1 MSLRFI
7 KNDILENIKIFIIPM
22 IIIILIYSIIY
33 FNLNSYKGKKMK
45 TYIKFLSKI
54 YLNSFFYV
62 SLIMFSLIF
71 ILNLLSELDF
81 FKDINVNSYFP
92 IYLSL
97 LNSPTFIFEMFP
109 FIFLISTQLFFI
121 TLFNNNQLSIF
132 KYSGLKNSKIL
143 FIISLMSFILGIII
157 ITLFYSFSS
166 SLKNFYLD
174 LKTNYTSDGKYLAV
188 ITKNGLWIKDVI
200 DDKILIINSV
210 KIDQN
215 YLIDAYI
222 SEFNNNFEIKRNIVS
237 PKIDISNK
245 NWIIFDAKVFDK
257 NTKQKFEILEMNTNF
272 DYLVIQSLFSNLS
285 SLSILELLELRKN
298 YKSLNYSLIEIDIQL
313 LKLISFPIYL
323 MLMTIFSSIIM
334 MSTKQLKSSILK
346 ISIGLF
352 FSVLIYYLFN
362 FFNVLGKTEKIDLFS
377 SVLLPIIL
385 LTIVN
390 SLMIR
395 RFNEK

>member
-1 MSLRFI
+1 MR
-7 KNDILENIKIFIIPM
+7 
-22 IIIILIYSIIY
+22 
-33 FNLNSYKGKKMK
+33 

-54 YLNSFFYV
+54 YLNCFFYV

-121 TLFNNNQLSIF
+121 TLFSNNQLSIF
-132 KYSGLKNSKIL
+132 KYSGLKNSRIL
-143 FIISLMSFILGIII
+143 FIISSMSFILGIII

-188 ITKNGLWIKDVI
+188 ITKNGLWIKDVV
-200 DDKILIINSV
+200 DEKILIINSV

-257 NTKQKFEILEMNTNF
+257 NTKQKFKILEMNTNF

-313 LKLISFPIYL
+313 LKLISLPIYL
-323 MLMTIFSSIIM
+323 VLMTIFSSIIM
-334 MSTKQLKSSILK
+334 MGTKQLKSSILK

-377 SVLLPIIL
+377 SVLLPIVL

>member
-1 MSLRFI
+1 
-7 KNDILENIKIFIIPM
+7 
-22 IIIILIYSIIY
+22 
-33 FNLNSYKGKKMK
+33 MK
-45 TYIKFLSKI
+45 TYVKFLSKI

-143 FIISLMSFILGIII
+143 FIISLMSFILGMVIV
-157 ITLFYSFSS
+157 TLFYSLSS

-174 LKTNYTSDGKYLAV
+174 LKSNYTMDGKYLAV
-188 ITKNGLWIKDVI
+188 ITKNGLWIKDII

-222 SEFNNNFEIKRNIVS
+222 SEFNSNFEIKRNIVS
-237 PKIDISNK
+237 PKIDISKK
-245 NWIIFDAKVFDK
+245 NWIIFNAKVFNK
-257 NTKQKFEILEMNTNF
+257 NTKQKFETLEMNTNF
-272 DYLVIQSLFSNLS
+272 DYLIVQSLFSNLS

-323 MLMTIFSSIIM
+323 TLMTIFSSIIM
-334 MSTKQLKSSILK
+334 MSTKKLRSSILK

-377 SVLLPIIL
+377 SVLLPIVL
-385 LTIVN
+385 LTVVN
-390 SLMIR
+390 SLMVR
-395 RFNEK
+395 RFDEK

>member
-1 MSLRFI
+1 
-7 KNDILENIKIFIIPM
+7 
-22 IIIILIYSIIY
+22 
-33 FNLNSYKGKKMK
+33 MK
-45 TYIKFLSKI
+45 TYVKFLSKI

-143 FIISLMSFILGIII
+143 FIISLMSFILGMVIV
-157 ITLFYSFSS
+157 TLFYSLSS

-174 LKTNYTSDGKYLAV
+174 LKSNYTMDGKYLAV
-188 ITKNGLWIKDVI
+188 ITKNGLWIKDII

-222 SEFNNNFEIKRNIVS
+222 SEFNSNFEIKRNIVS
-237 PKIDISNK
+237 PKIDISKK
-245 NWIIFDAKVFDK
+245 NWIIFNAKVFNK
-257 NTKQKFEILEMNTNF
+257 NTKQKFETLEMNTNF
-272 DYLVIQSLFSNLS
+272 DYLIVQSLFSNLS

-323 MLMTIFSSIIM
+323 TLMTIFSSIIM
-334 MSTKQLKSSILK
+334 MSTKKLRSPILK

-377 SVLLPIIL
+377 SVLLPIVL
-385 LTIVN
+385 LTVVN
-390 SLMIR
+390 SLMVR
-395 RFNEK
+395 RFDEK

>member
-1 MSLRFI
+1 
-7 KNDILENIKIFIIPM
+7 
-22 IIIILIYSIIY
+22 
-33 FNLNSYKGKKMK
+33 MK
-45 TYIKFLSKI
+45 TYIKFLSKT
-54 YLNSFFYV
+54 YLSSFFYV
-62 SLIMFSLIF
+62 LLIMFSLIF

-81 FKDINVNSYFP
+81 FKNINVNSYLP

-143 FIISLMSFILGIII
+143 IIISFMSFILGILI

-188 ITKNGLWIKDVI
+188 ITKNGLWIKDVV

-222 SEFNNNFEIKRNIVS
+222 SEFNKNFEIKRNIVS
-237 PKIDISNK
+237 PKIDISDK
-245 NWIIFDAKVFDK
+245 KWIIYEAKVFDR
-257 NTKQKFEILEMNTNF
+257 NTKQKFEIVEMTTNF
-272 DYLVIQSLFSNLS
+272 DYLVIQNLFSNLS

-323 MLMTIFSSIIM
+323 MLMTIFSSVIM
-334 MSTKQLKSSILK
+334 MSTKELKSSIIK

-352 FSVLIYYLFN
+352 FSVIIYYLFN
-362 FFNVLGKTEKIDLFS
+362 FFNVLGKTEKINIFI

>member
-1 MSLRFI
+1 MR
-7 KNDILENIKIFIIPM
+7 
-22 IIIILIYSIIY
+22 
-33 FNLNSYKGKKMK
+33 

-71 ILNLLSELDF
+71 VLNLLSELDF
-81 FKDINVNSYFP
+81 FKDIDVNSYFP

-143 FIISLMSFILGIII
+143 FIISSISLMLGILI

-174 LKTNYTSDGKYLAV
+174 LKTNYTKDGKYLAV

-222 SEFNNNFEIKRNIVS
+222 SEFNKDFEIKRNIVS
-237 PKIDISNK
+237 QKIDISDK
-245 NWIIFDAKVFDK
+245 KWIIFNAEVFDK
-257 NTKQKFEILEMNTNF
+257 NEKQKFETLEMNTNF
-272 DYLVIQSLFSNLS
+272 DYLLIQNLFSNLS
-285 SLSILELLELRKN
+285 SLSILELFELRKN

-313 LKLISFPIYL
+313 LKLISLPIYL
-323 MLMTIFSSIIM
+323 MLMTIFSSVIM
-334 MSTKQLKSSILK
+334 LSTKELKSSILK

-377 SVLLPIIL
+377 SVLIPIIL
-385 LTIVN
+385 LTTVN
-390 SLMIR
+390 SLIIR
-395 RFNEK
+395 KFNEK

>member
-1 MSLRFI
+1 
-7 KNDILENIKIFIIPM
+7 
-22 IIIILIYSIIY
+22 
-33 FNLNSYKGKKMK
+33 
-45 TYIKFLSKI
+45 
-54 YLNSFFYV
+54 
-62 SLIMFSLIF
+62 
-71 ILNLLSELDF
+71 
-81 FKDINVNSYFP
+81 
-92 IYLSL
+92 
-97 LNSPTFIFEMFP
+97 
-109 FIFLISTQLFFI
+109 
-121 TLFNNNQLSIF
+121 
-132 KYSGLKNSKIL
+132 
-143 FIISLMSFILGIII
+143 
-157 ITLFYSFSS
+157 LFYSFSS

-174 LKTNYTSDGKYLAV
+174 LKSNYTTDEKYLAV

-200 DDKILIINSV
+200 DNKILIINSF

-245 NWIIFDAKVFDK
+245 NWTIFDAEVFEK
-257 NTKQKFEILEMNTNF
+257 NEKQKLEVLKMTTNF
-272 DYLVIQSLFSNLS
+272 DYLIIQNLFSNLS

-298 YKSLNYSLIEIDIQL
+298 YKSLNYSLIDIDIQL

-323 MLMTIFSSIIM
+323 VLMTIFSSVIM
-334 MSTKQLKSSILK
+334 LSTKELKSSILK

-352 FSVLIYYLFN
+352 FSVVIYYLFN
-362 FFNVLGKTEKIDLFS
+362 FFNVLGKTEKINLFI

-385 LTIVN
+385 LTVVN

>member
-1 MSLRFI
+1 
-7 KNDILENIKIFIIPM
+7 
-22 IIIILIYSIIY
+22 
-33 FNLNSYKGKKMK
+33 MK
-45 TYIKFLSKI
+45 TYIKFLSKTYLSSFI
-54 YLNSFFYV
+54 YVL
-62 SLIMFSLIF
+62 LIMFSLIF

-81 FKDINVNSYFP
+81 FKDINVNSYLP

-121 TLFNNNQLSIF
+121 TLFNDNQLSIF

-143 FIISLMSFILGIII
+143 IIISFMSFILGILI

-188 ITKNGLWIKDVI
+188 ITKNGLWIKDVV

-222 SEFNNNFEIKRNIVS
+222 SEFNKNFEIKRNIVS
-237 PKIDISNK
+237 PKIDISDK
-245 NWIIFDAKVFDK
+245 NWIIYEAKVFDK
-257 NTKQKFEILEMNTNF
+257 NTKQKFEIVEMTTNF
-272 DYLVIQSLFSNLS
+272 DYLVIQNLFSNLS

-323 MLMTIFSSIIM
+323 MLMTIFSSVIM
-334 MSTKQLKSSILK
+334 MSTKELKSSIIK

-352 FSVLIYYLFN
+352 FSVVIYYLFN
-362 FFNVLGKTEKIDLFS
+362 FFNVLGKTEKINIFI

>member
-1 MSLRFI
+1 
-7 KNDILENIKIFIIPM
+7 
-22 IIIILIYSIIY
+22 
-33 FNLNSYKGKKMK
+33 MK

-54 YLNSFFYV
+54 FLSSFFYV

-71 ILNLLSELDF
+71 VLNLLSELDF
-81 FKDINVNSYFP
+81 FKDINVNSYYP
-92 IYLSL
+92 VYLSL

-121 TLFNNNQLSIF
+121 TLFNNDQFSIF

-143 FIISLMSFILGIII
+143 SIISITSFILGILI

-166 SLKNFYLD
+166 NLKNFYLD

-222 SEFNNNFEIKRNIVS
+222 SEFNKNFEIKRNIVS
-237 PKIDISNK
+237 PKIDISDK
-245 NWIIFDAKVFDK
+245 NWIIYEAKVFDR
-257 NTKQKFEILEMNTNF
+257 NTKQRFEVVEMTTNF
-272 DYLVIQSLFSNLS
+272 DYLVIQNLFSNLS

-323 MLMTIFSSIIM
+323 MLMTIFSSVIM
-334 MSTKQLKSSILK
+334 MSTKELKSSIIK

-352 FSVLIYYLFN
+352 FSVIIYYLFN
-362 FFNVLGKTEKIDLFS
+362 FFNVLGKTEKINIFI

>member
-1 MSLRFI
+1 
-7 KNDILENIKIFIIPM
+7 
-22 IIIILIYSIIY
+22 
-33 FNLNSYKGKKMK
+33 
-45 TYIKFLSKI
+45 
-54 YLNSFFYV
+54 
-62 SLIMFSLIF
+62 
-71 ILNLLSELDF
+71 
-81 FKDINVNSYFP
+81 
-92 IYLSL
+92 
-97 LNSPTFIFEMFP
+97 MFP

-132 KYSGLKNSKIL
+132 KHSGLKNSKIL
-143 FIISLMSFILGIII
+143 IIISFMSFILGILI

-188 ITKNGLWIKDVI
+188 ITKNGLWIKDVV

-222 SEFNNNFEIKRNIVS
+222 SEFNKNFEIKRNIVS
-237 PKIDISNK
+237 PKIDISDK
-245 NWIIFDAKVFDK
+245 NWIIYEAKVFDR
-257 NTKQKFEILEMNTNF
+257 NTKQKYEIVEMTTNF
-272 DYLVIQSLFSNLS
+272 DYLVIQNLFSNLS

-323 MLMTIFSSIIM
+323 MLMTIFSSVIM
-334 MSTKQLKSSILK
+334 MNTKELKSSIIK

-352 FSVLIYYLFN
+352 FSVIIYYLFN
-362 FFNVLGKTEKIDLFS
+362 FFNVLGKTEKINIFI